1 MKRSCAKRNLRLKMK
16 QSKRLLKGGAGAGAG
31 TADVKEETD
40 DAIYF
45 ISSSHHYNFL
55 SNFAYCRFTQDGNTF
70 ISMEQYFMY
79 QKAKLFDETQA
90 ERILSI
96 TSNVDKDGLH
106 FTAAKADVVLA
117 DESFKNNIKK
127 LQLAEAT
134 TPEKTDEISKLK
146 SVLELSETK
155 LEEAENKL
163 EEAEIKLKK
172 ARVEVYKAMVEVDQI
187 VWDKTSTQ
195 TKLNKAQNKLE
206 EATQQK
212 LNPTSIDKN
221 DAVIILGKYAQLL
234 GRKVQNYDDKRWEG
248 VKMDHMLNGLRLK
261 FTQNTELQQR
271 LIDTGDKTLYEA
283 NKFDGFWGIKFDIEN
298 AQKPEN
304 KSKYGK
310 NMLGELLMVVRKE
323 LRPTN
328 VIYTV

>member
-55 SNFAYCRFTQDGNTF
+55 SNFADCRFIEDGNTF

-79 QKAKLFDETQA
+79 QKAKLFDAPQSLK
-90 ERILSI
+90 ILSI
-96 TSNVDKDGLH
+96 TTDVDKDGLH

-117 DESFKNNIKK
+117 RESLKNNIKK
-127 LQLAEAT
+127 LQLAKAN
-134 TPEKTDEISKLK
+134 PDKTDAIISNLT
-146 SVLELSETK
+146 SDLELSETK
-155 LEEAENKL
+155 LEKAQNKL
-163 EEAEIKLKK
+163 EEAEIKLGE
-172 ARVEVYKAMVEVDQI
+172 ARIKLELARDQVYNIIHSKEL
-187 VWDKTSTQ
+187 TH
-195 TKLNKAQNKLE
+195 TKLNKAQTKLE
-206 EATQQK
+206 EANQQK

-234 GRKVQNYDDKRWEG
+234 GRQVQKYDDTRWEG
-248 VKMDHMLNGLRLK
+248 VKLDHMLNGLRLK
-261 FTQNTELQQR
+261 FTQNTELKNK
-271 LIDTGDKTLYEA
+271 LIATGDKTLYEA

-323 LRPTN
+323 LQT
-328 VIYTV
+328 TS